1 MNKGMPNRYKPAWRK
16 GQKPLPPSRKVG
28 QAIKKGPSRTP
39 NSGRKG

>member
-1 MNKGMPNRYKPAWRK
+1 MNKGMSNRYKPSWKK
-16 GQKPLPPSRKVG
+16 GQKSLPSSRKVG

>member
-1 MNKGMPNRYKPAWRK
+1 MNKGMSNRYKPVWRR

-39 NSGRKG
+39 NSGRRG